1 MQEIFEAY
9 RKHRN
14 SEIYMNYSRN
24 QKLFAGK
31 SSEVFYQDVLKRVKL
46 EYMGVLNDKNQY
58 AEFNRNGRVLE
69 RVYRPF
75 KDLVVGNNILG
86 AVTKLYA
93 ELASNT
99 EPTISIEEEKKKI
112 LEEIDLQDKTAE
124 AVAIQSYAGKLL
136 LKGYIV
142 DGKFYIDIIPPFQ
155 YFAVKSQIN
164 SDLVDYYVVFEEDKK
179 VLTTEIYKKGKTE
192 YRKYKIEKE
201 GLSEMPYPLDL
212 REYGAVQDGLGWIKK
227 YENWQV
233 VEIHNLFHR
242 SDYVEDLVIHN
253 RELVIGDTLTSQAFD
268 KVANPL
274 LQFPDGALEYDEE
287 GNLAIKIK
295 DRIVIVEPE
304 DKEIKQI
311 QMNTKTEEWNAHRKN
326 IIEQI
331 YQNTGTNEQAFG
343 LNKNGSSASG
353 EAKRRDMERTIS
365 TVVAKRDRVFTGF
378 ERVLRWGYQELYHQ
392 ELDVII
398 TGKDILSLGVGEKI
412 VIAVQ
417 GISSGILSIE
427 SAIKYVNIA
436 DINVEDEVR
445 RVKTDLSYR
454 TKLIESLRILQEID
468 TEERVAG
475 LLKKQGDELIKELG
489 LDEEE
494 SVSS

>member
-1 MQEIFEAY
+1 
-9 RKHRN
+9 
-14 SEIYMNYSRN
+14 
-24 QKLFAGK
+24 
-31 SSEVFYQDVLKRVKL
+31 
-46 EYMGVLNDKNQY
+46 
-58 AEFNRNGRVLE
+58 
-69 RVYRPF
+69 
-75 KDLVVGNNILG
+75 
-86 AVTKLYA
+86 
-93 ELASNT
+93 
-99 EPTISIEEEKKKI
+99 
-112 LEEIDLQDKTAE
+112 
-124 AVAIQSYAGKLL
+124 
-136 LKGYIV
+136 
-142 DGKFYIDIIPPFQ
+142 
-155 YFAVKSQIN
+155 
-164 SDLVDYYVVFEEDKK
+164 
-179 VLTTEIYKKGKTE
+179 
-192 YRKYKIEKE
+192 
-201 GLSEMPYPLDL
+201 
-212 REYGAVQDGLGWIKK
+212 
-227 YENWQV
+227 
-233 VEIHNLFHR
+233 
-242 SDYVEDLVIHN
+242 
-253 RELVIGDTLTSQAFD
+253 
-268 KVANPL
+268 
-274 LQFPDGALEYDEE
+274 
-287 GNLAIKIK
+287 IK

-326 IIEQI
+326 IIEQV

-378 ERVLRWGYQELYHQ
+378 EKVIKWGYQELYHQ
-392 ELDVII
+392 ELEVII

-494 SVSS
+494 PVST

>member
-1 MQEIFEAY
+1 
-9 RKHRN
+9 
-14 SEIYMNYSRN
+14 
-24 QKLFAGK
+24 
-31 SSEVFYQDVLKRVKL
+31 
-46 EYMGVLNDKNQY
+46 
-58 AEFNRNGRVLE
+58 
-69 RVYRPF
+69 
-75 KDLVVGNNILG
+75 
-86 AVTKLYA
+86 
-93 ELASNT
+93 
-99 EPTISIEEEKKKI
+99 
-112 LEEIDLQDKTAE
+112 
-124 AVAIQSYAGKLL
+124 
-136 LKGYIV
+136 
-142 DGKFYIDIIPPFQ
+142 
-155 YFAVKSQIN
+155 
-164 SDLVDYYVVFEEDKK
+164 
-179 VLTTEIYKKGKTE
+179 
-192 YRKYKIEKE
+192 
-201 GLSEMPYPLDL
+201 
-212 REYGAVQDGLGWIKK
+212 
-227 YENWQV
+227 
-233 VEIHNLFHR
+233 
-242 SDYVEDLVIHN
+242 
-253 RELVIGDTLTSQAFD
+253 
-268 KVANPL
+268 
-274 LQFPDGALEYDEE
+274 
-287 GNLAIKIK
+287 IK

-331 YQNTGTNEQAFG
+331 YQNTGTNEQSFG

-378 ERVLRWGYQELYHQ
+378 EKVIKWGYQELYHQ
-392 ELDVII
+392 KLDVII